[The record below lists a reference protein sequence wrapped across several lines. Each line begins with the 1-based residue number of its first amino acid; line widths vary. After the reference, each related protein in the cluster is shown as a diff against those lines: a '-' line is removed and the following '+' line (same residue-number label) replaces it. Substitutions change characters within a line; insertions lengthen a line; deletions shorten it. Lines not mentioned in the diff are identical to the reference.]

1 MINITLP
8 PNEKISI
15 NGVVLKPPTA
25 DFKFKVGDLVDIKFN
40 DVDIHGAKVISAFIC
55 DENFKQYVIR
65 HNYHAF
71 RVKDKQLTFT
81 ISVWSEDFLS
91 QPKPLTVKADY
102 VISFPPE
109 IDNWSNEWYPA

>member
-15 NGVVLKPPTA
+15 NGVVLNEKPVCAKPPTA

-40 DVDIHGAKVISAFIC
+40 DVDIYGAKVISAFIC

-81 ISVWSEDFLS
+81 ISVWPEDFLS
-91 QPKPLTVKADY
+91 QPKPLTVKAD
-102 VISFPPE
+102 
-109 IDNWSNEWYPA
+109 